1 VLLELTKRKTAELQE
16 KPMVMVATKQLE
28 SNYKLACQTVHAAQ
42 EWVAAVLGYE
52 KKEEPKREQVVE
64 KQIELVTVLKKGVEG
79 VVDIEDVF
87 EN

>member
-1 VLLELTKRKTAELQE
+1 LELTKRKTAELQE
-16 KPMVMVATKQLE
+16 KPMMMIATKQLE
-28 SNYKLACQTVHAAQ
+28 SNYQLACKTVQAAQ
-42 EWVAAVLGYE
+42 NWVAAVLGYL
-52 KKEEPKREQVVE
+52 KKEKPEREQVVA